1 MTEQDRVLIEQLIET
16 INNTDWWMWSVTL
29 FSAITSLTLSYLLL
43 RATKKIGERQNQLE
57 QYRIYK
63 DLYKKVLAINN
74 FSKHFINTIYE
85 YFLYFKDDSTKMKI
99 ESLNNQI
106 DSFSNELNESEADF
120 NLLLTPKDMVSF
132 SGLNLLLSIEKNI
145 VSHLSYCIDSYNNKK
160 DEIRRL
166 SSEDYKL
173 LYDEDNEKYK
183 RNIINKSLEIND
195 VEPKGFI
202 SSIDSFIKMRK
213 ILFGENDNILE
224 IIKAKS
230 KVKY

>member
-1 MTEQDRVLIEQLIET
+1 
-16 INNTDWWMWSVTL
+16 
-29 FSAITSLTLSYLLL
+29 
-43 RATKKIGERQNQLE
+43 
-57 QYRIYK
+57 
-63 DLYKKVLAINN
+63 
-74 FSKHFINTIYE
+74 
-85 YFLYFKDDSTKMKI
+85 MKI

-145 VSHLSYCIDSYNNKK
+145 DSHLSYCIDSYNNKK

-213 ILFGENDNILE
+213 ILFGENDNILDT
-224 IIKAKS
+224 IKAKS
-230 KVKY
+230 KVK

>member
-1 MTEQDRVLIEQLIET
+1 MTEQDRLLFEQLIET

-29 FSAITSLTLSYLLL
+29 FSAITSLTLSCLLL

-63 DLYKKVLAINN
+63 DLYKKVLVINN

-120 NLLLTPKDMVSF
+120 NLLLTPKDIVSF

-145 VSHLSYCIDSYNNKK
+145 VSHLLYCIDSYNNKK
-160 DEIRRL
+160 EEIKRL
-166 SSEDYKL
+166 SSEDFNV
-173 LYDEDNEKYK
+173 LYDKDNEKYK

>member
-43 RATKKIGERQNQLE
+43 RATKKIGDRQNQLE

-63 DLYKKVLAINN
+63 DLYKKVLVINN
-74 FSKHFINTIYE
+74 FSKYFINTIYE

-132 SGLNLLLSIEKNI
+132 SELNLLLSIEKNI
-145 VSHLSYCIDSYNNKK
+145 VSHLSYCIDSYNNKNE
-160 DEIRRL
+160 EIIRL
-166 SSEDYKL
+166 SSEDFNV
-173 LYDEDNEKYK
+173 LYDKDNEKYK

>member
-145 VSHLSYCIDSYNNKK
+145 VSHLSYCLDAYNNKK
-160 DEIRRL
+160 YEIRRL

-173 LYDEDNEKYK
+173 LYDEDNETYK
-183 RNIINKSLEIND
+183 RKIINKSLEIND

-213 ILFGENDNILE
+213 ILFGENDNILDT
-224 IIKAKS
+224 IKAKS

>member
-16 INNTDWWMWSVTL
+16 TNNTDWWMWSVTL

-173 LYDEDNEKYK
+173 LYDEDNETYK
-183 RNIINKSLEIND
+183 RKIINKSLEIND

-213 ILFGENDNILE
+213 ILFGENDNILDT
-224 IIKAKS
+224 IKAKS
-230 KVKY
+230 KVK

>member
-99 ESLNNQI
+99 KSLNNQI
-106 DSFSNELNESEADF
+106 DSFSNKLNESEADF

-160 DEIRRL
+160 YEIRRL

-213 ILFGENDNILE
+213 ILFGENDNILDT
-224 IIKAKS
+224 IKAKS
-230 KVKY
+230 KVK

>member
-132 SGLNLLLSIEKNI
+132 SGLNLLLSIEKN
-145 VSHLSYCIDSYNNKK
+145 L
-160 DEIRRL
+160 
-166 SSEDYKL
+166 
-173 LYDEDNEKYK
+173 
-183 RNIINKSLEIND
+183 IIY
-195 VEPKGFI
+195 
-202 SSIDSFIKMRK
+202 
-213 ILFGENDNILE
+213 
-224 IIKAKS
+224 
-230 KVKY
+230 VKYAGIKPLFIYI

>member
-63 DLYKKVLAINN
+63 DLYKKVLVINN

-183 RNIINKSLEIND
+183 RNIINKSQEIND

-213 ILFGENDNILE
+213 ILFGENDNILDT
-224 IIKAKS
+224 IKAKS
-230 KVKY
+230 KVK

>member
-145 VSHLSYCIDSYNNKK
+145 VSHLSYCIDAYNNKK
-160 DEIRRL
+160 YEIRRL

-173 LYDEDNEKYK
+173 LYDEDNETYK
-183 RNIINKSLEIND
+183 RKIINKSLEIND

-213 ILFGENDNILE
+213 ILFGENDNILDT
-224 IIKAKS
+224 IKAKS
-230 KVKY
+230 KVK